1 MQSLS
6 STRQNKLRA
15 RAITLIAI
23 LTVITFNGCTRLSPK
38 TTALKKIHES
48 YRIDFQQFLQQ
59 SIPEPNQNPKTP
71 ASKQDQPAFAET
83 LREIRDYRLKYGE
96 GSQEA
101 AHLKVLEG
109 MIYLQSGQFGMAHLV
124 EPDVSSAQNSLKSGT
139 GAYTRD
145 QLLAMA
151 FPNLLQGWEEVQ
163 KQFDP
168 APGHLGADVTI
179 VQKAADDI
187 KDKLDKLDKTKL
199 AQPEVDE
206 GAIYLATTA
215 AIFYVW
221 VYALRSRQE
230 PNSKPQWFGK
240 GQELIGRYLTDMEK
254 RAAKDATVTN
264 VPAGRLRYL
273 SWYGFLSR
281 VSPPPSQ

>member
-1 MQSLS
+1 MQPLS
-6 STRQNKLRA
+6 RA
-15 RAITLIAI
+15 RQISRSARAVTLIAI
-23 LTVITFNGCTRLSPK
+23 LAVTAFNGCARLSPK

-59 SIPEPNQNPKTP
+59 SIPEPTQNPKTP

-96 GSQEA
+96 NSQEA

-124 EPDVSSAQNSLKSGT
+124 EPDVSNAQSGLKSGT

-163 KQFDP
+163 KQFDTT
-168 APGHLGADVTI
+168 PGHVGADVAI
-179 VQKAADDI
+179 VEKAADGI
-187 KDKLDKLDKTKL
+187 KDKLDNLDKTKL

-240 GQELIGRYLTDMEK
+240 GAELIGRYLTDMEK

-273 SWYGFLSR
+273 SWYGFLVR
-281 VSPPPSQ
+281 ETTPPQ